1 MPGRTPITSRK
12 NVRQS
17 LPWTRL
23 SDDELLQLR
32 FSDLKLK
39 LGGSRLKRRL
49 QRIYDELQKRGITFR
64 PHMWLAEEW
73 FSPDGVPGIAVPFYL
88 AHPRLMR
95 LERRMMKQVEGGNDN
110 WMMRILRHE
119 AGHAV
124 DTAYRLRRRA
134 DWRDAFGPASLPY
147 PDSYQARPGSR
158 RYVQHLGDWYA
169 QSHPTEDFAET
180 FAVWLKPN
188 SDWRRAYESWPAR
201 NKLTLVDELM
211 REVASGTPLVRSRRH
226 VEPLHANHRTLA
238 EHYVEKLRRH
248 EAWRNESADGLMLR
262 VFTPAT
268 ATPRA
273 RVTPSVCRAAAY
285 LRAHRRELV
294 ESVARTSGTDRYT
307 IFQVLRIAIHRCAE
321 LDLRLRRS
329 ERATLP
335 HVRWLLG
342 GMARTLYRGARPKL
356 HL

>member
-12 NVRQS
+12 RERQS
-17 LPWTRL
+17 LPWTRY

-39 LGGSRLKRRL
+39 LSGSPLERRL
-49 QRIYDELQKRGITFR
+49 QRIHGELQKRGITFR

-88 AHPRLMR
+88 AHPRLLR

-124 DTAYRLRRRA
+124 DTAFRLRRRA
-134 DWRDAFGPASLPY
+134 DWREAFGRASLPY
-147 PDSYQARPGSR
+147 PDIYQARPGSR

-180 FAVWLKPN
+180 FAVWLKPKSN
-188 SDWRRAYESWPAR
+188 WRRDYESWPAR
-201 NKLTLVDELM
+201 NKLTLVDDLM
-211 REVASGTPLVRSRRH
+211 RGVASGVPLVRSRRH
-226 VEPLHANHRTLA
+226 VEPLHSNRRTLA
-238 EHYVEKLRRH
+238 EHYVEKLRRL
-248 EAWRNESADGLMLR
+248 EAWRNQDSDGLMLR
-262 VFTPAT
+262 VFSPPT
-268 ATPRA
+268 ATHSAPRA
-273 RVTPSVCRAAAY
+273 STF

-294 ESVARTSGTDRYT
+294 ESVARSSGTDRYT
-307 IFQVLRIAIHRCAE
+307 IYQVQRIAMHRCDE

-329 ERATLP
+329 ERTTLP

-342 GMARTLYRGARPKL
+342 GMVRTLDRGARPRL

>member
-12 NVRQS
+12 SERQS
-17 LPWTRL
+17 LPWTRR

-39 LGGSRLKRRL
+39 LAGSPLARRL
-49 QRIYDELQKRGITFR
+49 QRINGELQKRGIAFR

-110 WMMRILRHE
+110 WLMRILRHE

-134 DWRDAFGPASLPY
+134 RWRDAFGPASLPY

-211 REVASGTPLVRSRRH
+211 REVGSAAPLVRSRRH
-226 VEPLHANHRTLA
+226 VEPLHSNHRTLA

-248 EAWRNESADGLMLR
+248 EAWRNETADGLMLR
-262 VFTPAT
+262 VFTAPTTAPAAPGEWT
-268 ATPRA
+268 RA
-273 RVTPSVCRAAAY
+273 STF

-294 ESVARTSGTDRYT
+294 ESVARSSGTDRYT
-307 IFQVLRIAIHRCAE
+307 IYQVLRIAINRCDE

-329 ERATLP
+329 ERTTLP

-342 GMARTLYRGARPKL
+342 SMVRTLDRGARPKL

>member
-1 MPGRTPITSRK
+1 LS
-12 NVRQS
+12 
-17 LPWTRL
+17 WTRL

-39 LGGSRLKRRL
+39 LRGSRLERRL
-49 QRIYDELQKRGITFR
+49 LRIHDELQKRGIAFR

-134 DWRDAFGPASLPY
+134 SWRFAFGPASLPY

-188 SDWRRAYESWPAR
+188 SNWRRAYESWPAH
-201 NKLTLVDELM
+201 NKLALVDELM
-211 REVASGTPLVRSRRH
+211 REVASGAPLVRSRRH
-226 VEPLHANHRTLA
+226 VEPLHSNRRTLA

-248 EAWRNESADGLMLR
+248 EAWRNETADGMMLR
-262 VFTPAT
+262 VFTAPTASGPA
-268 ATPRA
+268 PRA
-273 RVTPSVCRAAAY
+273 SSF
-285 LRAHRRELV
+285 LRTHRRQLV
-294 ESVARTSGTDRYT
+294 ESVARSYGTDRYT
-307 IFQVLRIAIHRCAE
+307 IHQVLRIATHRCDE
-321 LDLRLRRS
+321 LDLCLRRS
-329 ERATLP
+329 ERTTLP

-342 GMARTLYRGARPKL
+342 GMVRTLDRGARPTL
-356 HL
+356 NL

>member
-1 MPGRTPITSRK
+1 M
-12 NVRQS
+12 
-17 LPWTRL
+17 
-23 SDDELLQLR
+23 
-32 FSDLKLK
+32 
-39 LGGSRLKRRL
+39 
-49 QRIYDELQKRGITFR
+49 
-64 PHMWLAEEW
+64 AC
-73 FSPDGVPGIAVPFYL
+73 PGIAVPFYL

-134 DWRDAFGPASLPY
+134 DWREAFGPASLPY

-211 REVASGTPLVRSRRH
+211 REVASGAPLVRSRRH
-226 VEPLHANHRTLA
+226 VEPLHANRRTLA

-248 EAWRNESADGLMLR
+248 EAWRNETADGLMLR

-268 ATPRA
+268 TRPGHGHALGPGPRRSCA
-273 RVTPSVCRAAAY
+273 P
-285 LRAHRRELV
+285 HRRELV

-307 IFQVLRIAIHRCAE
+307 IYQVLRIAIHRCDE

-342 GMARTLYRGARPKL
+342 GMVRTLDRGARPKL
-356 HL
+356 NL

>member
-12 NVRQS
+12 SERQS

-39 LGGSRLKRRL
+39 LGGSALERRL
-49 QRIYDELQKRGITFR
+49 QRIHAELQKRGIAFR

-134 DWRDAFGPASLPY
+134 RWRDAFGPASLPY

-180 FAVWLKPN
+180 FAVWLKPKSN
-188 SDWRRAYESWPAR
+188 WRRAYENWPAH

-211 REVASGTPLVRSRRH
+211 REVVRGAPLVRSRRQ
-226 VEPLHANHRTLA
+226 VEPLHSNQRTLA

-248 EAWRNESADGLMLR
+248 AAWRNEDADGLMLR
-262 VFTPAT
+262 VFTPPT
-268 ATPRA
+268 AA
-273 RVTPSVCRAAAY
+273 RSSARAASF
-285 LRAHRRELV
+285 LRSHRRQLV
-294 ESVARTSGTDRYT
+294 ESVARNSAADRYT
-307 IFQVLRIAIHRCAE
+307 VHQVLRIAAQRCAE

-329 ERATLP
+329 GRTTLP

-342 GMARTLYRGARPKL
+342 GMVRTLDRGARPKL

>member
-12 NVRQS
+12 SERQS

-39 LGGSRLKRRL
+39 LVGSRLGRRL
-49 QRIYDELQKRGITFR
+49 QRIYDELEKRGISFR

-134 DWRDAFGPASLPY
+134 SWRDAFGPASLPY

-201 NKLTLVDELM
+201 NKLMLVDDLM
-211 REVASGTPLVRSRRH
+211 REVGSSAPLVHSRRH
-226 VEPLHANHRTLA
+226 VEPLHSNHRTLA

-248 EAWRNESADGLMLR
+248 EAWRNEDSDGLMLR
-262 VFTPAT
+262 VFAPPAT
-268 ATPRA
+268 AGKATVGAPAPRA
-273 RVTPSVCRAAAY
+273 STF

-294 ESVARTSGTDRYT
+294 ESVARSSGTDRYT
-307 IFQVLRIAIHRCAE
+307 IYQLLRIAIHRCDE

-329 ERATLP
+329 ERATQP

-342 GMARTLYRGARPKL
+342 GMVRTLDRGARPKL

>member
-1 MPGRTPITSRK
+1 MPGRTLTTSR
-12 NVRQS
+12 NGERQS

-32 FSDLKLK
+32 FCDLKLK
-39 LGGSRLKRRL
+39 LRGTRLERRL
-49 QRIYDELQKRGITFR
+49 QRIHGELQRRGISFK

-88 AHPRLMR
+88 AHPRLMH

-119 AGHAV
+119 AGHAL

-134 DWRDAFGPASLPY
+134 SWRQAFGPASLPY

-188 SDWRRAYESWPAR
+188 SSWRRTYENWPVWS
-201 NKLTLVDELM
+201 KLDLVDQLFH
-211 REVASGTPLVRSRRH
+211 EVAGAAPLVRSRRH
-226 VEPLHANHRTLA
+226 VEPLNTNTRTLA
-238 EHYVEKLRRH
+238 QHYVEKLRRQ
-248 EAWRNESADGLMLR
+248 EAWRNKSADGLMLR
-262 VFTPAT
+262 VFAPPTAT
-268 ATPRA
+268 RSTPRA
-273 RVTPSVCRAAAY
+273 AAF
-285 LRAHRRELV
+285 LRSARRLLV
-294 ESVARTSGTDRYT
+294 DSVARATGTDRYT
-307 IFQVLRIAIHRCAE
+307 IYQVLRIAIQRSNE
-321 LDLRLRRS
+321 LDLRLRGGPRRS
-329 ERATLP
+329 LP

-342 GMARTLYRGARPKL
+342 GMVRTLGGARPKL
-356 HL
+356 KL